1 MTRSGH
7 QTDDNAAG
15 PFYEVF
21 RAHTDSLVDVTVDD
35 RSSGNLATSR
45 DDLIISAGTILIA
58 ESACT
63 ILPRGFIGSWGI
75 TLSINPIGERKDKR
89 EELAK
94 LKHAALV
101 ELERR
106 GYAVHGKTPGQI
118 REMLKRRPK
127 KSACASINTSPCD

>member
-1 MTRSGH
+1 MI
-7 QTDDNAAG
+7 
-15 PFYEVF
+15 
-21 RAHTDSLVDVTVDD
+21 DD
-35 RSSGNLATSR
+35 RRSCNLATYR
-45 DDLIISAGTILIA
+45 DDLSTSAWMILIA

-63 ILPRGFIGSWGI
+63 TLPRGNCSGGWP
-75 TLSINPIGERKDKR
+75 LSISQTGERKNKR

-94 LKHAALV
+94 LKHAALA

-127 KSACASINTSPCD
+127 KSARAN